1 MIVIVALLGR
11 VLSSI
16 LLLDKFIMFKSVVNS
31 VLKVLRIQIK
41 GVQYKYKGVLLLFFI
56 LSWALKISV
65 DIIDFQ

>member
-1 MIVIVALLGR
+1 
-11 VLSSI
+11 
-16 LLLDKFIMFKSVVNS
+16 MFKSVVNS

-41 GVQYKYKGVLLLFFI
+41 AVQYKYKGVLLLVFI